1 MFTKKDCLSN
11 QLRLK
16 VEDNIKL
23 KKFEDS
29 EFIKGA
35 ADQLINF
42 LKNQKLYTN
51 YILIS
56 PDDQPIY
63 NNIYKYKSEIQDY
76 LNRDGSWF
84 KIENYTEIPP
94 KHRMWVIKV
103 SW

>member
-11 QLRLK
+11 QLRLE

-29 EFIKGA
+29 EFIKGS

-63 NNIYKYKSEIQDY
+63 NNIYKYKSEIQEY
-76 LNRDGSWF
+76 IKREGRLF
-84 KIENYTEIPP
+84 KIESYTEIPP
-94 KHRMWVIKV
+94 KYRMWVIKV